1 MTNIIIS
8 LSLLF
13 LFYELTLLFRPLKYD
28 RELSRIKDDIKQG
41 FLNPND
47 RGFIVFNVI
56 YFAWSILGLLTY
68 LWPVFLSIIVT
79 GYLSSKVS
87 PNIKLEKS
95 RVRWRVIDSLV
106 SSIFLLILIYIHY
119 LHTLFI
125 NS

>member
-119 LHTLFI
+119 L
-125 NS
+125 

>member
-1 MTNIIIS
+1 MENIIIS
-8 LSLLF
+8 LSFLF

-28 RELSRIKDDIKQG
+28 RQLSRIKDDIKQG

-47 RGFIVFNVI
+47 RGFIVFGLI
-56 YFAWSILGLLTY
+56 YLAWSIFGLFTY

-87 PNIKLEKS
+87 SNLELEKS

-106 SSIFLLILIYIHY
+106 SSIFLLILIFIHY
-119 LHTLFI
+119 L
-125 NS
+125 